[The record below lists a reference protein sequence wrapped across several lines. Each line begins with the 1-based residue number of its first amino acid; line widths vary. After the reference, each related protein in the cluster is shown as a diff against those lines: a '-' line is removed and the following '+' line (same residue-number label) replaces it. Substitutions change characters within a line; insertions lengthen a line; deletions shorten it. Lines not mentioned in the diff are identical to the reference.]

1 MQRGVVR
8 DTRKLP
14 VTVVQAE
21 TRIDQGPLW
30 GKTSA
35 SKGDKRDAGNLQ
47 VYLEV
52 VGQSPIPFPSG
63 CMPEE
68 LSGGFFQGDL
78 CCNDGLQKEGAGEG
92 EALTGGGCLGPEQKP
107 KAWSHQHVLS
117 SSVCFSGFPGTAFT
131 PGKEQGQLHIW
142 SQIAYTQN
150 KTVVLIQS
158 KPCW

>member
-30 GKTSA
+30 GKASA

-68 LSGGFFQGDL
+68 LSGGEI
-78 CCNDGLQKEGAGEG
+78 CVVMM
-92 EALTGGGCLGPEQKP
+92 GCRRKVQVREK
-107 KAWSHQHVLS
+107 H
-117 SSVCFSGFPGTAFT
+117 
-131 PGKEQGQLHIW
+131 
-142 SQIAYTQN
+142 
-150 KTVVLIQS
+150 
-158 KPCW
+158 